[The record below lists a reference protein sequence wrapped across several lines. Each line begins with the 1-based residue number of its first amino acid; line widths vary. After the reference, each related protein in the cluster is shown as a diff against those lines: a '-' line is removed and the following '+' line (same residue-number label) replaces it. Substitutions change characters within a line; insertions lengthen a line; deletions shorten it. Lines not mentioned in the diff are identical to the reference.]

1 MNKNTYYSEN
11 NSFPFKPQF
20 NNQTLKE
27 GNEAKNPNFSLWV
40 AD

>member
-20 NNQTLKE
+20 NQTLKE
-27 GNEAKNPNFSLWV
+27 GNEEKNPNFSLWV